1 MKKKTTILGPIR
13 KQRREVPNTES
24 LMKDKLLHDSEIFS
38 SPSDY
43 SLTVHKAKKKKIVC
57 ILSATHKHV
66 KVDGSHK
73 TKLPETVQY
82 YNKSKVGVDVL
93 NQMARYHTCKS
104 SSRRWPVAVFFN
116 ILDCECINSLIIY
129 SFVTKTKLTRRQ
141 FLLQP
146 IKELCKSKVGM
157 DSSAP
162 RRVPIETPS
171 TSNPVEVQRSRKR
184 RECQFTSCS
193 NKSISSWQNCGKV
206 CCGKNTFE
214 KVTFVTC
221 KNCKN

>member
-1 MKKKTTILGPIR
+1 MMKKTTTILGTIR

-43 SLTVHKAKKKKIVC
+43 SLTVYKAKKKKIVC
-57 ILSATHKHV
+57 ILSVTHKHV
-66 KVDGSHK
+66 KVDDSHK
-73 TKLPETVQY
+73 KKLPETVQY
-82 YNKSKVGVDVL
+82 YNKSMVGVDVL

-116 ILDCECINSLIIY
+116 ILDCASINSLIIY
-129 SFVTKTKLTRRQ
+129 SLVTKTKLTRRQ
-141 FLLQP
+141 FLLEL

-157 DSSAP
+157 DSSAL
-162 RRVPIETPS
+162 RRVPTETPS

-184 RECQFTSCS
+184 RDVNLHHAATNQYQVGKIVE
-193 NKSISSWQNCGKV
+193 KSV
-206 CCGKNTFE
+206 AANTHL
-214 KVTFVTC
+214 K
-221 KNCKN
+221 K